1 MANNVTTSWFFEDP
15 IDFEYK
21 RYKLLAAIEHAEK
34 MLEEGNIHTAMDFIE
49 DHLVCFYRFQTDQE
63 LKSIN
68 SSEIVGIDPILMD
81 VIYKKENNEDRQV
94 DIKILSDV
102 AELGIMEFEALH
114 SMFRIKWREIDD
126 SIKIGSYIPKKLD
139 LLSDGVAFLSNE
151 SEGWTR
157 IYVFS
162 NPEETPEWKDF
173 RLFFSKEI
181 KYNLE
186 NIIEMI
192 NSFQEKNKDLT
203 FIQSSINKSFESK
216 TAIDFVLTCK
226 IYYKLKKDYLF

>member
-21 RYKLLAAIEHAEK
+21 RYKLLASIEHAEK

-81 VIYKKENNEDRQV
+81 VIYKKENNKDRQV

-203 FIQSSINKSFESK
+203 FIQSSINKGFESK